1 MKIRKIR
8 VRDKT
13 YQHIYCKV
21 CIGMFDHVSNKFSSD
36 LVMEVFNG
44 THNQL
49 RRNVHDLGVFQIKLN
64 LPL

>member
-8 VRDKT
+8 VGDKT
-13 YQHIYCKV
+13 YQHIYNKV
-21 CIGMFDHVSNKFSSD
+21 YIGMFDHISNNLSDD

-64 LPL
+64 LSL